1 MGLMVEAG
9 VGRFIDRLAAFGHQE
24 SSGPQQWMCVQ
35 G

>member
-9 VGRFIDRLAAFGHQE
+9 VGRFIDRLAASGHQE
-24 SSGPQQWMCVQ
+24 SFVGQAYRA